1 MTESL
6 TFTVG
11 VPVIMDL
18 VVSVILIERIVQITI
33 KPIELGQLTK
43 EPRHLDEFAKFV
55 IIVGA
60 DRIKIIV

>member
-1 MTESL
+1 
-6 TFTVG
+6 
-11 VPVIMDL
+11 MDL
-18 VVSVILIERIVQITI
+18 VVYVNYWMSSKIYCGTI
-33 KPIELGQLTK
+33 KFWQITK